1 MDKRPVKASL
11 QSISANNL
19 TRQEGQ
25 GFALEGIMQHTR
37 GNRDTL
43 MQQHSYHLLVALVCA
58 LGLVVGVNHSAQ
70 ATAPSVEAT
79 SESRQA
85 NRLIVP
91 ALEIDAPIEAVGQD
105 DEGLMAA
112 PSDVESVAWY
122 NLGPNPG
129 ELGNA
134 VMAGHLD
141 NVRGQPAVFWR
152 LDELK
157 AGDEIIVRFDDESEK
172 RFEVMSVES
181 YNADE
186 APLTRIFGVDFE
198 RDLNLITCDGNWNRQ
213 NKLYD
218 KRLVVY
224 ARLIHESNAATES
237 NTSSTL
243 PTAAT
248 TWSIHSRQNRQQS
261 LTTR

>member
-1 MDKRPVKASL
+1 
-11 QSISANNL
+11 
-19 TRQEGQ
+19 
-25 GFALEGIMQHTR
+25 MQHTR
-37 GNRDTL
+37 GTTRTL
-43 MQQHSYHLLVALVCA
+43 LQQHSCRFIVALVCA
-58 LGLVVGVNHSAQ
+58 LGLVVGVQHSAQ
-70 ATAPSVEAT
+70 ATAPTVAVT
-79 SESRQA
+79 SESRQVS
-85 NRLIVP
+85 RLIIP
-91 ALEIDAPIEAVGQD
+91 TLEIDAPVEGVGQD

-112 PSDVESVAWY
+112 PSTVESVAWY

-141 NVRGQPAVFWR
+141 NVKGDPAVFWR

-181 YNADE
+181 YEADE
-186 APLTRIFGVDFE
+186 APLTRIFGIDFE
-198 RDLNLITCDGNWNRQ
+198 RDLNLITCDGDWNTK

-224 ARLIHESNAATES
+224 ARLIPESNAPTES
-237 NTSSTL
+237 NTTSTL
-243 PTAAT
+243 PTPPST
-248 TWSIHSRQNRQQS
+248 RSIHSWQNRQQS